1 MVLGVK
7 ELSDGSAISA
17 VSDISREFEKLRKIA
32 HTLRL
37 PNADSINW
45 TLVVA
50 STSDSASTQKQINK
64 LIDRV

>member
-7 ELSDGSAISA
+7 ELSDGSAISD
-17 VSDISREFEKLRKIA
+17 VSDISREFEKLQKIA
-32 HTLRL
+32 NTLRL